1 MKTKRKIVK
10 KSTPPPKR
18 KRAVTDDEE
27 DEFDVSDLSVGGNDV
42 SGKDK

>member
-18 KRAVTDDEE
+18 KHVDDEE